1 MQIYSRIDIG
11 KTRKSNQDAY
21 FAEKLSDGAALVV
34 VCDGMGGANAG
45 NVASDMAVNVISEY
59 VKRSYRE
66 SMDASD
72 ASQILK
78 RAVTSANIDIYD
90 AALRDENLSGMGTTV
105 VAAIVKEAF
114 TAICHVGDS
123 RAYLISNNTLTQ
135 LTRDHSMVQSL
146 VESGKLTPEEAMVHP
161 RKNVITRALGAEENV
176 IPDLYETVIK
186 TGETLMICTDGLSNF
201 VPADQIISIFKSNA
215 INEIADIL
223 TDTAN
228 ANGGGDNITVVTV
241 TV

>member
-11 KTRKSNQDAY
+11 KTRKSNQDAFCAQELSKDTA
-21 FAEKLSDGAALVV
+21 FAV
-34 VCDGMGGANAG
+34 VCDGMGGAKAG
-45 NVASDMAVNVISEY
+45 NVASEMAVNVITEY
-59 VKRSYRE
+59 VKRSYRDA
-66 SMDASD
+66 MDATD
-72 ASQILK
+72 VSQMLK

-90 AALRDENLSGMGTTV
+90 AALRDESLSGMGTTAV
-105 VAAIVKEAF
+105 VAIIRSDF
-114 TAICHVGDS
+114 TVICHVGDS
-123 RAYLISNNTLTQ
+123 RAYLISDNTLTQ

-176 IPDLYETVIK
+176 IPDLYETILK
-186 TGETLMICTDGLSNF
+186 SGETLMLCSDGLSNF
-201 VPADQIISIFKSNA
+201 VSAEQIISIFKSN
-215 INEIADIL
+215 NLNDVADIL

-228 ANGGGDNITVVTV
+228 ENGGGDNITVVTV